1 MNVILKGNE
10 MEINAKEVRGKLS
23 SLLKLVE
30 KGGEIVVLRRG
41 KQVARLVPFQRKEKY
56 LPKLGEFRASIKVKG
71 EHLSTVIL
79 HGRGEE
85 RY

>member
-1 MNVILKGNE
+1 MTVISKDNE
-10 MEINAKEVRGKLS
+10 MEINAKEARGKLS

-30 KGGEIVVLRRG
+30 KGGEVVVLRRG

-56 LPKLGEFRASIKVKG
+56 LPKLGEFRASIMVKG
-71 EHLSTVIL
+71 EHLSTVVL
-79 HGRGEE
+79 HGREEE